1 MQPEDHRTEYK
12 LKLTDQL
19 EKEVV
24 GFLNAR
30 EGGTIYI
37 GVSDDGQVVGVD
49 EIDVVQRKVIDRIRN
64 NIVPPTMG
72 LFEVTTETQEK
83 RTIIK
88 IVVLSGAEKP
98 YYIRSKGMSPEG
110 AFIRIG
116 SSTQPMTQEMIES
129 AFSKRTRTSLK
140 NIPSPH
146 QDLTF
151 AQLRI
156 YYEENGL
163 ELNEQ
168 FARSLD
174 LLTDDGRYNY
184 FAYLLADRN
193 SISIKIARYRGSDKV
208 DLIENKEFGYCSLI
222 KATFNVLNRMDIE
235 NVPRTRI
242 TSTIRE
248 ETYPVDPVSLREA
261 IVNAIVHN
269 DYIREIPPVFEIYS
283 DKIVITSAGGLM
295 PDMQEEEFFL
305 GYSAPRNR
313 ELMRVFKD
321 VQLVEHIGSGIP
333 RILRKYDRSIFKF
346 TQNFLRVTFEYPEE
360 VQLSNIKNIADKV
373 SESPKVAI
381 EQPKVAIEQSK
392 VAIEPDS
399 KQIRSKKN
407 QQQNAIMDY
416 LKIHEFVTNSD
427 VVELT
432 GVKATR
438 ARIILGEMCK
448 AGMLDAKGDKR
459 YRYYKLKTKMLQD
472 KEQAFAE

>member
-1 MQPEDHRTEYK
+1 
-12 LKLTDQL
+12 
-19 EKEVV
+19 
-24 GFLNAR
+24 
-30 EGGTIYI
+30 
-37 GVSDDGQVVGVD
+37 
-49 EIDVVQRKVIDRIRN
+49 
-64 NIVPPTMG
+64 MG
-72 LFEVTTETQEK
+72 LFEVITEIYEE
-83 RTIIK
+83 RSIIK
-88 IVVLSGAEKP
+88 IVVLVGTEKP

-110 AFIRIG
+110 TFIRIG
-116 SSTQPMTQEMIES
+116 SSTQPMTQEMIKS
-129 AFSKRTRTSLK
+129 AFSNRTRTSLK

-174 LLTDDGRYNY
+174 LLTEDGRLNY

-248 ETYPVDPVSLREA
+248 ETFPVDPVSLREA

-333 RILRKYDRSIFKF
+333 RILKKYDRSIFKF
-346 TQNFLRVTFEYPEE
+346 TQNFLRVTFEYPE
-360 VQLSNIKNIADKV
+360 SIAD
-373 SESPKVAI
+373 
-381 EQPKVAIEQSK
+381 QSK
-392 VAIEPDS
+392 TFEVKPAITSDRPAITGDRPAIDNSNYRAVLEYLKTNDLITNS
-399 KQIRSKKN
+399 SAMEILGLKASQTRQILSEMVE
-407 QQQNAIMDY
+407 QDY
-416 LKIHEFVTNSD
+416 LEAH
-427 VVELT
+427 
-432 GVKATR
+432 
-438 ARIILGEMCK
+438 GE
-448 AGMLDAKGDKR
+448 KR
-459 YRYYKLKTKMLQD
+459 YRYYVAKI
-472 KEQAFAE
+472 

>member
-1 MQPEDHRTEYK
+1 MQLEDHRTEYK

-19 EKEVV
+19 EKEIV
-24 GFLNAR
+24 GFLNTR
-30 EGGTIYI
+30 EGGILYI

-49 EIDVVQRKVIDRIRN
+49 EIDVVQRKVIDRIRS

-88 IVVLSGAEKP
+88 VMVLSGTEKP

-110 AFIRIG
+110 AYIRIG
-116 SSTQPMTQEMIES
+116 SSTQPMTHEMIES

-174 LLTDDGRYNY
+174 LLTEDGRLNY

-248 ETYPVDPVSLREA
+248 ETFPVDPVSLREA

-346 TQNFLRVTFEYPEE
+346 TQNFLRVTFEYPE
-360 VQLSNIKNIADKV
+360 SIAD
-373 SESPKVAI
+373 
-381 EQPKVAIEQSK
+381 QSK
-392 VAIEPDS
+392 TFEDKPAITSDRPAITGDRPAIDNSNYRAVLEYLKTNDLITNS
-399 KQIRSKKN
+399 SAMEILGLKASQTRQILSEMVE
-407 QQQNAIMDY
+407 QDY
-416 LKIHEFVTNSD
+416 LEAH
-427 VVELT
+427 
-432 GVKATR
+432 
-438 ARIILGEMCK
+438 GE
-448 AGMLDAKGDKR
+448 KR
-459 YRYYKLKTKMLQD
+459 YRYYVAKI
-472 KEQAFAE
+472 